1 MKFDGLVVTDAMNM
15 DSVAKNF
22 SAAEATVM
30 AFNAGNDLIL
40 FPPDEE
46 IAIESLHSAVKNG
59 EISEER
65 IEYSL
70 RKLLSAKRW
79 LKIDANRFSD
89 LNDIPK
95 VVGSKKHFALAKTI
109 AEKSI
114 TLVKNEKQII
124 PIDNSKYETIFC
136 ITITEGL
143 GNESEEIFQSL
154 IQEKFPNSMR
164 TLVHEQTT
172 DDYYDKILQAS
183 KVELD
188 LLILPSFIRVKAY
201 QGTVSLSKKHE
212 IFIHKLLSMKVPI
225 VLISFG
231 NPYLLSLFP
240 KLNAYLCAYGDTKV
254 SQQAMI
260 KALVGEIDIR
270 GTLPISI
277 PGTKFKVGHG
287 INQPSRFG
295 QRFHQAT
302 SKVTKNN

>member
-1 MKFDGLVVTDAMNM
+1 VVTDAMNM

-22 SAAEATVM
+22 SAAEATVL

-46 IAIESLHSAVKNG
+46 IAIESLHSAVRHG
-59 EISEER
+59 EINEER

-70 RKLLSAKRW
+70 GKLLSAKRW
-79 LKIDANRFSD
+79 LKIDRSRFSD
-89 LNDIPK
+89 LNNISK

-109 AEKSI
+109 AERSI
-114 TLVKNEKQII
+114 TLVKNEKRIV
-124 PIDNSKYETIFC
+124 PIDKSKYETIFC

-143 GNESEEIFQSL
+143 GNESEELFQSL

-172 DDYYDKILQAS
+172 DAYYNKILNAAS
-183 KVELD
+183 GAD
-188 LLILPSFIRVKAY
+188 LLILSSFIRVKAY

-212 IFIHKLLSMKVPI
+212 TFIRKLLSMKVPT
-225 VLISFG
+225 LLLSFG
-231 NPYLLSLFP
+231 NPYLLSSFP
-240 KLNAYLCAYGDTKV
+240 KVNSYLCAFGDTKV

-260 KALVGEIDIR
+260 KALVGEIDIQ

-277 PGTKFKVGHG
+277 PGTRYKVGYG
-287 INQPSRFG
+287 INQPSRIG
-295 QRFHQAT
+295 QRLHQAT
-302 SKVTKNN
+302 LKVTKKINKS